1 MTDVMDG
8 GFPRPHPEDMS
19 GPVFDPKLPVKEI
32 LARFPDVRSVLAAYG
47 VDTCCGGEHPLEQ
60 ACAAKSVPLPEVLR
74 DLESAHRVAEAQ
86 NLVPPTMSVR
96 EARRRFPATIAV
108 FTRYGLGDCGG
119 DEGPEEPLAW
129 FATVHRLPLEEFLRD
144 VREAAVRDAAAA
156 PPQPASAAAAAPFA
170 PHFILGSLFLTLTL
184 GATTGMI
191 NLLRIAAGG
200 DVPISHR
207 QIHGHTQ
214 ILGFAALF
222 LMGIAFHALPRIL
235 GIGALRSAAAKPAF
249 WLMFAGVVLRN
260 AGQPLGFYPIGR
272 LLSLLSGALE
282 AASVLLFARFV
293 FALLARVRQGK
304 YDASDPILRF
314 VRWGTIFFVAAAVFV
329 TAQGVWLAGHVET
342 AVPVSLTEPFYFAA
356 LYGFL
361 LAWIYGFGNRV
372 VSLFLGLGPAAR
384 GTPAAT
390 LALQIGAVL
399 LFLASY
405 VPGLGLRP
413 ALLLRDAGMGLA
425 ALSALVYL
433 AGNGFLWRRAALPVM
448 RAAGAPNVAI
458 RCAFGCLAL
467 WALLELAAIVL
478 ARATA
483 LPAQN
488 LWWSDAARH
497 LFTVGFLTLLIVG
510 MSLRILPVFSGK
522 PLWSP
527 RLAYVTYALL
537 AAGAA
542 MRLLQYPAAFDPVFY
557 RIGSWMGVPVVLA
570 ILLFTF
576 NLVRTMRAGRQY
588 GVQGPK
594 SKVQGDSPRTSF
606 VSTLP
611 IR

>member
-1 MTDVMDG
+1 MRPAPMLGRMDAET
-8 GFPRPHPEDMS
+8 R
-19 GPVFDPKLPVKEI
+19 FDPKLPVKDL

-47 VDTCCGGEHPLEQ
+47 LDTCCGGEHPLEQ
-60 ACAAKSVPLPEVLR
+60 ACAAKSVPVSEVLK

-86 NLVPPTMSVR
+86 NLIPPTMSVR
-96 EARRRFPATIAV
+96 EARRRFPATIPV
-108 FTRYGLGDCGG
+108 FIRYGLGDCGG
-119 DEGPEEPLAW
+119 EEGPEEPLAW
-129 FATVHRLPLEEFLRD
+129 FATMHRLPLEDFLRD
-144 VREAAVRDAAAA
+144 VREAAVTDVASVPA
-156 PPQPASAAAAAPFA
+156 PSRPAAAPFS

-200 DVPISHR
+200 EVPISHR
-207 QIHGHTQ
+207 QIHGHAQ

-235 GIGALRSAAAKPAF
+235 GIGALRSASARPAF
-249 WLMFAGVVLRN
+249 WLMFTGVILRN

-272 LLSLLSGALE
+272 LLSLVSAALE
-282 AASVLLFARFV
+282 AASALLFARFV
-293 FALLARVRQGK
+293 FVLLARVREGK
-304 YDASDPILRF
+304 YDSKDPILRF
-314 VRWGTIFFVAAAVFV
+314 VRWGTVSFVAAIAFV
-329 TAQGVWLAGHVET
+329 AAQGVWLAGHIET

-372 VSLFLGLGPAAR
+372 VSMFLGVGPAAR
-384 GTPAAT
+384 GTPEMT
-390 LALQIGAVL
+390 LALQIGAL
-399 LFLASY
+399 PLSLASY
-405 VPGLGLRP
+405 LPGLGLRP
-413 ALLLRDAGMGLA
+413 ALLLRDAGLGLA

-433 AGNGFLWRRAALPVM
+433 AGNGFLWRQATLPAM
-448 RAAGAPNVAI
+448 RAPGAPTVAI

-478 ARATA
+478 SRVTA
-483 LPAQN
+483 IPAQN

-497 LFTVGFLTLLIVG
+497 LFTVGFLTLLVVG

-537 AAGAA
+537 LAGAG
-542 MRLLQYPAAFDPVFY
+542 MRLLQYPAAFHPLFY

-576 NLVRTMRAGRQY
+576 NLMRTMKAVRPNPPARP
-588 GVQGPK
+588 VK
-594 SKVQGDSPRTSF
+594 PRRPAF

-611 IR
+611 VRPTS

>member
-1 MTDVMDG
+1 
-8 GFPRPHPEDMS
+8 MS
-19 GPVFDPKLPVKEI
+19 SQAVFDPKLPVKQI

-47 VDTCCGGEHPLEQ
+47 IDTCCGGEHPLEQ
-60 ACAAKSVPLPEVLR
+60 ACAAKSVPVAEVLR

-96 EARRRFPATIAV
+96 EARRRFPATIPV

-129 FATVHRLPLEEFLRD
+129 FATVHRLPLEDFLRD
-144 VREAAVRDAAAA
+144 VREAAIADAAAA
-156 PPQPASAAAAAPFA
+156 LPAPRAAAAPFS

-207 QIHGHTQ
+207 QIHGHAQ
-214 ILGFAALF
+214 VLGFAALF
-222 LMGIAFHALPRIL
+222 LMGIAYHALPRIL
-235 GIGALRSAAAKPAF
+235 GIGAFSSASARPAF
-249 WLMFAGVVLRN
+249 WMMFAGVILRN
-260 AGQPLGFYPIGR
+260 IGQPLGFYPIGR
-272 LLSLLSGALE
+272 LLSLVSAGLE

-293 FALLARVRQGK
+293 FALLARVRAGK
-304 YDASDPILRF
+304 YDPSDPILRF
-314 VRWGTIFFVAAAVFV
+314 VRWGTIFFVAAIAFV
-329 TAQGVWLAGHVET
+329 AAQDVWLAGHIET

-372 VSLFLGLGPAAR
+372 VSMFLGVGLAAR
-384 GTPAAT
+384 GTPEAT
-390 LALQIGAVL
+390 LALQIGAL
-399 LFLASY
+399 ALSLASY
-405 VPGLGLRP
+405 IPGMALRP
-413 ALLLRDAGMGLA
+413 ALLLRDTGLALA

-433 AGNGFLWRRAALPVM
+433 AGNGFLWRRATFPAM
-448 RAAGAPNVAI
+448 RAPGAPTVAI
-458 RCAFGCLAL
+458 RCAFGCLGL
-467 WALLELAAIVL
+467 WALLELAAVVL
-478 ARATA
+478 SRVTA
-483 LPAQN
+483 IPAQN

-527 RLAYVTYALL
+527 RLAYATYALL
-537 AAGAA
+537 LAGAG
-542 MRLLQYPAAFDPVFY
+542 MRLLQFPAAFHPVFY
-557 RIGSWMGVPVVLA
+557 RIGSWMGVPVVVAL
-570 ILLFTF
+570 LLFTF
-576 NLVRTMRAGRQY
+576 NLMRTMKPGRSRTPAR
-588 GVQGPK
+588 GAA
-594 SKVQGDSPRTSF
+594 PRPPAF

-611 IR
+611 VR